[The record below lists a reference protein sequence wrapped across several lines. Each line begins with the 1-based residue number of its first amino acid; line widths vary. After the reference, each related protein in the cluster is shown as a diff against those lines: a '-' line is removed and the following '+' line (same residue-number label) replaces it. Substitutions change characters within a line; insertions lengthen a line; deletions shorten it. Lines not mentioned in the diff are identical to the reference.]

1 MCVAVELNAA
11 GAGEMCEVSHSACM
25 LVCVRHDLWAVANE
39 ITRISAGSLN
49 MT

>member
-1 MCVAVELNAA
+1 MCVALELNAA
-11 GAGEMCEVSHSACM
+11 GAGEMCEVSCM